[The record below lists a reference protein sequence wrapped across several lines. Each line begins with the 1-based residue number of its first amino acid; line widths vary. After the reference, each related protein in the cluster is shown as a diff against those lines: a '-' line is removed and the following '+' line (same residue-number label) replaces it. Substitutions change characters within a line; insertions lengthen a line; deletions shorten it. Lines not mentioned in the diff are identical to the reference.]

1 MSSNEDNLDGGVQ
14 QSRLPPAPSPAAVNG
29 EQPAAVLPEENLTPA
44 EKLRKEK
51 QEEINALRAKEVFET
66 RETGRYECQACG
78 YIYDESKGYEKKGI
92 EPGTPWNEIEK
103 FRCPN
108 CGASKKYFVQETET
122 VSGFK
127 DNMKYGFGGN
137 SMTSGQKNLLIFGG
151 LLATFFLFL
160 SGYLLE

>member
-1 MSSNEDNLDGGVQ
+1 MSSKEDNLDVGVQ
-14 QSRLPPAPSPAAVNG
+14 QPAASL
-29 EQPAAVLPEENLTPA
+29 PTASSAVTAEEVTPVPEEALTPA

-66 RETGRYECQACG
+66 RETGRYECQSCG

-92 EPGTPWNEIEK
+92 EPGTPWNEIER

-137 SMTSGQKNLLIFGG
+137 SMTSGQKNLFIFGG
-151 LLATFFLFL
+151 LLATFLLFL